1 MRQEKAFRHSWIRR
15 TLTRGVMLWNRTAR
29 GKSLRA
35 ERCRKKFAGLPAGY
49 EGFRIVQIT
58 DLHGRI
64 FGRKQS
70 LLAQKVQALR
80 PDLIL
85 ITGDMMDE
93 VYEERERTAV
103 RDLYRRM
110 AEIAPSYAILGN
122 HETRS
127 VYLPEIL
134 TDLRRSGVKLLRNES
149 VILSRGEDKICLSG
163 LETGMHSKLGKNT
176 KEPEEIREILHGM
189 YPEEPEGLFTILM
202 AHKPEH
208 LHSYSRYKVDL
219 IFSGH
224 AHGGLVPLRF
234 MRRGLLAPGQGLF
247 PKYVHGIYREN
258 DTDMYVGRGLGGP
271 RIGIAPEIVLM
282 ELHRA

>member
-1 MRQEKAFRHSWIRR
+1 MRQEKTFRHSWIRR

-29 GKSLRA
+29 GRSLRV
-35 ERCRKKFAGLPAGY
+35 ECCRKKFARLPAGY
-49 EGFRIVQIT
+49 EGLRIVQIT
-58 DLHGRI
+58 DLHGRT

-70 LLAQKVQALR
+70 LLAQKVRELR

-93 VYEERERTAV
+93 VYEGQERAAV
-103 RDLYRRM
+103 RSLYRRM
-110 AEIAPSYAILGN
+110 TEIAPSYAILGN

-134 TDLRRSGVKLLRNES
+134 ADLRSSGVRLLHNES
-149 VILSRGEDKICLSG
+149 VILSRGADKICLSG

-176 KEPEEIREILHGM
+176 KEPEEIREILRGM
-189 YPEEPEGLFTILM
+189 YPEDQKGLFTILM

-208 LHSYSRYKVDL
+208 LHSYSRYQVDL

-224 AHGGLVPLRF
+224 AHGGLIPLPCI
-234 MRRGLLAPGQGLF
+234 RRGLLAPGQGLF
-247 PKYVHGIYREN
+247 PRYIHGIYREN
-258 DTDMYVGRGLGGP
+258 GTDMYVGRGLGGP
-271 RIGIAPEIVLM
+271 RIGIAPEIVMM